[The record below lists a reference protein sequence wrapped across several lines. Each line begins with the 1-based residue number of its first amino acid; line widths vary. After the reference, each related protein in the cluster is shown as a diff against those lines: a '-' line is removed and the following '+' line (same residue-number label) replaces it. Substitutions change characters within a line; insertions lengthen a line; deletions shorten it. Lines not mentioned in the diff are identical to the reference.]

1 MDTYDYVIVGGGMGA
16 DAAARG
22 IRERD
27 ENGTIVVLS
36 ADVDEPYTRPALSK
50 KLWTDPDFTD
60 DQVPLG
66 TADDTGAE
74 IRLRTLVTEID
85 RARRTVS
92 TDDGGEVG
100 YRRLILV
107 TGSRPHEVDAP
118 DDERVLYFRSAA
130 DYRRLRQLARAGARI
145 AVVGGGYIGTEI
157 AAALVQND
165 VETDL
170 VFRGAVLGADTFPPD
185 LAARYE
191 QLFADAGVH
200 LIANRRADTVRA
212 GDAAVVLVL
221 DDGTELERDAV
232 VLGLGVSPVADLAVA
247 AGLEVDDDGGGV
259 VDERL
264 RTSDAAI

>member
-1 MDTYDYVIVGGGMGA
+1 
-16 DAAARG
+16 
-22 IRERD
+22 
-27 ENGTIVVLS
+27 
-36 ADVDEPYTRPALSK
+36 
-50 KLWTDPDFTD
+50 
-60 DQVPLG
+60 
-66 TADDTGAE
+66 
-74 IRLRTLVTEID
+74 
-85 RARRTVS
+85 
-92 TDDGGEVG
+92 
-100 YRRLILV
+100 
-107 TGSRPHEVDAP
+107 
-118 DDERVLYFRSAA
+118 
-130 DYRRLRQLARAGARI
+130 
-145 AVVGGGYIGTEI
+145 
-157 AAALVQND
+157 VQND

-212 GDAAVVLVL
+212 DDAAVVLVL